1 MRKGRIILADGHHD
15 GLPYALQELCR
26 VLREE
31 GFQPEIFCENY
42 TDRGYWRALWIMLRF
57 LPRYAQ
63 AEYVFLC
70 DTFLPVSS
78 CRKRPETTVV
88 QIWHSCGLLKKMG
101 YDTAEDAAGK
111 GRFAVNPY
119 RNFDFVVTSAQAVSA
134 VFSSA
139 MRLPPER
146 FHALGCCKTDPYFT
160 PGYGALCRQEL
171 EALLPEARG
180 RRVLIWAPTFRGE
193 AGSATLCG
201 EEAIARLRRNLDADT
216 LLIERPHEWLRRTS
230 DKRLAHIPT
239 ERLIAAAEAVITD
252 YSSLYYDALLLGKPV
267 ILFAPDMEQ
276 YRRRRGFYLPYQDLS
291 GFHTDSAEGLVWAA
305 AHLELWHTREAAAR
319 GRELVKRYAYACDGK
334 TSRRILLETG
344 LLKKRLSNDTEEKEH
359 ALLQR

>member
-1 MRKGRIILADGHHD
+1 M
-15 GLPYALQELCR
+15 
-26 VLREE
+26 
-31 GFQPEIFCENY
+31 
-42 TDRGYWRALWIMLRF
+42 T
-57 LPRYAQ
+57 PRR
-63 AEYVFLC
+63 
-70 DTFLPVSS
+70 T
-78 CRKRPETTVV
+78 
-88 QIWHSCGLLKKMG
+88 
-101 YDTAEDAAGK
+101 
-111 GRFAVNPY
+111 
-119 RNFDFVVTSAQAVSA
+119 
-134 VFSSA
+134 
-139 MRLPPER
+139 PPER
-146 FHALGCCKTDPYFT
+146 AALPSTLTATLTLSSRAHRRSARSFPAPCACPRTAFT
-160 PGYGALCRQEL
+160 LWAAVKRTPIFRRSTARCAGGNL

-201 EEAIARLRRNLDADT
+201 EEAIAHLRRNLDADT

-319 GRELVKRYAYACDGK
+319 GRELVKRYAYACDGN